1 MQKIDLQKKLTAA
14 AAVLAMIP
22 FKSEL
27 TDYLDYYNNRRIK
40 SSLAA
45 YRLYNIDCWQHKKIR
60 QSAYNRLT
68 YKNLF
73 NFV

>member
-40 SSLAA
+40 SKLGGLSPVQYRLLAA
-45 YRLYNIDCWQHKKIR
+45 
-60 QSAYNRLT
+60 
-68 YKNLF
+68 
-73 NFV
+73 